1 MPAAPGSDVTS
12 GVMAS
17 IRSQLPP
24 GQRETAAFP
33 RFGLSQFAR
42 RFPRQT
48 TSPAVEVKGDVEQ
61 GLQLT
66 NALLDLPRAEQVSD
80 FHCVTTWSRRSLR
93 WSSVARFARAMAER
107 APPGPAG

>member
-1 MPAAPGSDVTS
+1 M
-12 GVMAS
+12 
-17 IRSQLPP
+17 PP
-24 GQRETAAFP
+24 GQRESANFP
-33 RFGLSQFAR
+33 RFGLTQFAR

-48 TSPAVEVKGDVEQ
+48 TSPEVEVKGEVEQ

-66 NALLDLPRAEQVSD
+66 NALLDLPRVQQVSD